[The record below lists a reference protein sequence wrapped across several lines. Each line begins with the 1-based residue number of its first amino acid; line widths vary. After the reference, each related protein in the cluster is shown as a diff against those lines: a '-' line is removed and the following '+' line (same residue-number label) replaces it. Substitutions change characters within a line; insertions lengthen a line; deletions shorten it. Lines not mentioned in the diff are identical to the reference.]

1 MTQLTV
7 VQLVLVLTLN
17 IYPVRFHRDYLKYA
31 ALFPHYRMRFTW
43 AKGSGIA
50 LGVGLATS
58 GTPKTFQNLSV
69 SSPAADATVQ
79 PSGLWK
85 K

>member
-1 MTQLTV
+1 MSKRLG
-7 VQLVLVLTLN
+7 
-17 IYPVRFHRDYLKYA
+17 F
-31 ALFPHYRMRFTW
+31 
-43 AKGSGIA
+43 A

-58 GTPKTFQNLSV
+58 GTPKTFQNLNV

-85 K
+85 KV